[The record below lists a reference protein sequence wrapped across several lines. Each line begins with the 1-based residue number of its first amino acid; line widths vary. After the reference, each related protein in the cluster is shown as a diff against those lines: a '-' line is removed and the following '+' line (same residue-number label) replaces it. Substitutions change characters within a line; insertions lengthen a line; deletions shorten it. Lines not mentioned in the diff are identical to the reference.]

1 MSQGQATTLTA
12 PAEPAVQDRP
22 PPWEAAETAR
32 GGNGKLRALGLLVV
46 GAVGAVVAWD
56 LRRRGLP
63 DLDLNAAG
71 EYAPH
76 LLLAAP
82 LLAGLGM
89 LAGRRPPTWAGLLL
103 GAGAWFVLGAVWSV
117 RWLVAAGGRLLNG
130 DDPLEFATAL
140 TWVPYTALV
149 VLGLVV
155 LLTVLALRAHP
166 ARTSCHT
173 GGHRLLTLG
182 AAFVAL
188 LGPLW
193 VLALVPAV
201 GLGARRPHR
210 TAAVAWAGW
219 VIQGVVALA
228 LAANGEIPSSGLPA
242 LVLHPDAPTAVLLGV
257 PLLLVAAFAGALAT
271 LPAAAC
277 RVEEPLF
284 ADAPTSTID
293 WPDPE
298 ERGPISERYGP
309 ISER

>member
-1 MSQGQATTLTA
+1 LSQGQITTLTA
-12 PAEPAVQDRP
+12 PAGPAVHDRS
-22 PPWEAAETAR
+22 PPWEAPAETAR
-32 GGNGKLRALGLLVV
+32 GGNGKLRVLGLVAV
-46 GAVGAVVAWD
+46 GTVGAVVAWD

-63 DLDLNAAG
+63 ELDEAA
-71 EYAPH
+71 EFAPH
-76 LLLAAP
+76 LLLATP

-103 GAGAWFVLGAVWSV
+103 GAGAWSVLGAVWSV
-117 RWLVAAGGRLLNG
+117 RWLVAAGGRLVG
-130 DDPLEFATAL
+130 GSEDPLEFAKGL

-155 LLTVLALRAHP
+155 LVTVLALRAHP
-166 ARTSCHT
+166 ARTSCRT
-173 GGHRLLTLG
+173 GGHRLLTFG
-182 AAFVAL
+182 AAAVAL

-193 VLALVPAV
+193 VLALVPAM

-219 VIQGVVALA
+219 VIQGVVALT

-271 LPAAAC
+271 LPAEAC
-277 RVEEPLF
+277 RWDEPLR
-284 ADAPTSTID
+284 AYAPTSPID
-293 WPDPE
+293 WPEPE
-298 ERGPISERYGP
+298 ERGPLSDR
-309 ISER
+309 